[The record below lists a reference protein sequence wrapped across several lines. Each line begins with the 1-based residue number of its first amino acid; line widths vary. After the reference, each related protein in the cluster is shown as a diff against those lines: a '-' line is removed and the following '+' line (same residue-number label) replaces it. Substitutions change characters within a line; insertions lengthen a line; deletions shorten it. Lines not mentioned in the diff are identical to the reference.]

1 MDGDITISNENKKRN
16 QVPQKETIK
25 EKHYGTIIEIVE
37 EERFRT
43 ITEIIEEKRYG
54 TSNFLRIPQSWR
66 SLQGLQEH
74 LTFEAKA
81 EKDENGVWFLIFKKV
96 TEPCRQT

>member
-1 MDGDITISNENKKRN
+1 MDGDIIIPNENKKRKH
-16 QVPQKETIK
+16 VTPKET
-25 EKHYGTIIEIVE
+25 TE
-37 EERFRT
+37 EEDRFRT

-54 TSNFLRIPQSWR
+54 TSDFLRIPKSWR
-66 SLQGLQEH
+66 SLQGLQDH

-96 TEPCRQT
+96 TESCRQT